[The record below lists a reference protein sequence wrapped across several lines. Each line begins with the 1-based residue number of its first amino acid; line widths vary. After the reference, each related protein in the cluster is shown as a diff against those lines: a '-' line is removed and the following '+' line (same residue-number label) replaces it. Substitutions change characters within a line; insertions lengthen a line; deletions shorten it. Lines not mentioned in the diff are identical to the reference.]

1 MKLRSQSFINLEDV
15 EAMWKVIKKILG
27 YITVSI
33 SLAIFY
39 YVVFAYFVSTDT
51 EKRLIAENRMYAEA
65 YSRLLEEADLIEDA
79 VEGLTLRDDRI
90 YLDVFNANA
99 PIPDP
104 ANPSEYV
111 NVADSV
117 AEHKIARYVEQK
129 LDKIYEN
136 ASDVESNFRKIM
148 ERLRDGADSLPPLC
162 LPLDNISYAQ
172 VGASLGEKVNPF
184 YKVEVQHDGL
194 DLLAQQGASVY
205 ASADGV
211 VTEVIRSGK
220 GRGNQIEITHESGYV
235 TRYAHLGNIKV
246 SKGQKVSRGKEIA
259 TVGITGNSFAPHL
272 HYEVHRNGV
281 AIDPVNCLFASLD
294 ASEYANFMYMASM
307 TGQSLD

>member
-1 MKLRSQSFINLEDV
+1 
-15 EAMWKVIKKILG
+15 MWKLVKKILG
-27 YITVSI
+27 YLAVTI

-39 YVVFAYFVSTDT
+39 YVVFAYFVSTDM

-65 YSRLLEEADLIEDA
+65 FPRLVEEAALIEDA
-79 VEGLTLRDDRI
+79 VEGLTLRDDHI

-104 ANPSEYV
+104 ADPGDYV

-117 AEHKIARYVEQK
+117 AEHRIARYTERK
-129 LDKIYEN
+129 LDKVYEN
-136 ASDVESNFRKIM
+136 ASLVEENFIRIM
-148 ERLRDGADSLPPLC
+148 DRLKAGPDSLPPLC
-162 LPLDNISYAQ
+162 LPLRDISYAQ
-172 VGASLGEKVNPF
+172 VGASVGNKVNPF

-211 VTEVIRSGK
+211 VTRVVRSGK
-220 GRGNQIEITHESGYV
+220 GRGNQIEISHGGGYV
-235 TRYAHLGNIKV
+235 TLYAHLGNIKV
-246 SKGQKVSRGKEIA
+246 SQGQRVSRGKEIA
-259 TVGITGNSFAPHL
+259 TVGISGSSFAPHL
-272 HYEVHRNGV
+272 HYEVHRHGES
-281 AIDPVNCLFASLD
+281 IDPVNCLFASLKAD
-294 ASEYANFMYMASM
+294 EYANFMYMASK

>member
-1 MKLRSQSFINLEDV
+1 
-15 EAMWKVIKKILG
+15 MWKVIKKILG
-27 YITVSI
+27 YIAVSI

-65 YSRLLEEADLIEDA
+65 YSRLIEEAGLIEDA
-79 VEGLTLRDDRI
+79 VEELTLRDDRI
-90 YLDVFNANA
+90 YMDVFNANA

-104 ANPSEYV
+104 ANPGEYV

-117 AEHKIARYVEQK
+117 AEHRITRFVEQK
-129 LDKIYEN
+129 LDRIYEN
-136 ASDVESNFRKIM
+136 ASDVEANFRKIM
-148 ERLRDGADSLPPLC
+148 DRLQNGADSLPPLC
-162 LPLDNISYAQ
+162 LPLEGISYAQ
-172 VGASLGEKVNPF
+172 VGASLGSKVNPF

-194 DLLAQQGASVY
+194 DLLAQQGASVF

-211 VTEVIRSGK
+211 VTEGIRSGK
-220 GRGNQIEITHESGYV
+220 GRGNQVEITHEGGYV
-235 TRYAHLGNIKV
+235 TLYAHLGNIKV
-246 SKGQKVSRGKEIA
+246 SKGQKVSRGKVIA
-259 TVGITGNSFAPHL
+259 TVGISGSSFAPHL
-272 HYEVHRNGV
+272 HYEVHRHGV

-294 ASEYANFMYMASM
+294 AAEYANFMYMASK